1 MDLVIGW
8 SVRISEIVFIV
19 DLIILLPMS
28 FFKKTKVIA
37 GNGIFFSSYIFGI
50 TVWFLGA
57 IITFY
62 YWGIIALIIG
72 LILMGVGV
80 VPMAMLA
87 CIFNSLWLELGIL
100 IGGSVLVIIV
110 RLFGGNLAEK
120 AKSN

>member
-1 MDLVIGW
+1 
-8 SVRISEIVFIV
+8 
-19 DLIILLPMS
+19 
-28 FFKKTKVIA
+28 
-37 GNGIFFSSYIFGI
+37 
-50 TVWFLGA
+50 VWFLGA